1 MYTGSLKHYPDFQEA
16 QVGMG
21 RVCIAL
27 HKPDL
32 ALPHLRKAI
41 ALNPED
47 EVPYYHLA
55 QVYAAL
61 GNTAA
66 QQKALEDF
74 RRLRGQRSQQREA
87 VKKLLSPR
95 EVTKQ
100 ELDPDAKP

>member
-27 HKPDL
+27 H
-32 ALPHLRKAI
+32 
-41 ALNPED
+41 NPED